1 MCGNVLNKSRCGRPH
16 KLSDRD
22 ARAIVRKVKK
32 NPKISAPK
40 LADQIATA
48 SGKKVQPE
56 TNSVPSVFQSQVLVF
71 IILLDFGTIK
81 KSLQLNMKYYGLLFS
96 LLVSATAVLWPGTNF
111 WKNNQSSFTKVCLYS
126 NDPSKF
132 TPVCILCPN
141 TLYPIVLTTCVM
153 GSVIPMNVSYTQA
166 SCIVGNCAVNM
177 NPKPPAK
184 PKREVEEEPE
194 EQDGDQRETFASTL
208 FGGDISSVPSLFEDE
223 DQEQSVPYTILVD
236 GHNVTITNV
245 EEYFVHSDE
254 QQDEN
259 SLDEELE

>member
-1 MCGNVLNKSRCGRPH
+1 MPLERSSKIKFH
-16 KLSDRD
+16 IK
-22 ARAIVRKVKK
+22 RK
-32 NPKISAPK
+32 
-40 LADQIATA
+40 
-48 SGKKVQPE
+48 
-56 TNSVPSVFQSQVLVF
+56 NSVPSVFQSQVLVF

-81 KSLQLNMKYYGLLFS
+81 ESLQVNMKYYGLLFS

-194 EQDGDQRETFASTL
+194 EQDSDQRETFASTL
-208 FGGDISSVPSLFEDE
+208 FGGDISSVPNLFEDE

>member
-1 MCGNVLNKSRCGRPH
+1 
-16 KLSDRD
+16 
-22 ARAIVRKVKK
+22 
-32 NPKISAPK
+32 
-40 LADQIATA
+40 
-48 SGKKVQPE
+48 
-56 TNSVPSVFQSQVLVF
+56 
-71 IILLDFGTIK
+71 
-81 KSLQLNMKYYGLLFS
+81 MKYYGLLFS
-96 LLVSATAVLWPGTNF
+96 LLVSATAVLWP
-111 WKNNQSSFTKVCLYS
+111 
-126 NDPSKF
+126 
-132 TPVCILCPN
+132 PVCILCPN

-153 GSVIPMNVSYTQA
+153 G
-166 SCIVGNCAVNM
+166 VNM

-194 EQDGDQRETFASTL
+194 EQDSDQRETFASTL
-208 FGGDISSVPSLFEDE
+208 FGGDISSVPNLFEDE